1 MSNLL
6 GIKKILLY
14 KLINI
19 VRPFIYEGILS
30 VYLDAENIAQEDEIL
45 MVFQGLLSRIP
56 KWVEED
62 ILKEVTRI
70 KTNCKCL
77 YLENLVR
84 SIIKIN
90 IQIFLE
96 ETKDTFVDPKLYEK
110 VELKDFIHKVYILVA
125 RRIFNNPILFYKELN
140 DIEVLNNMNQV
151 MNLIGDE
158 IENTIL
164 ELLPLDYL
172 IDEYLNEEVYN
183 KQLNLKIPNESIE
196 NLQQMKAKINMLEPI
211 NDIRIK
217 MATGPTVNNQLP
229 KVLENLNQP
238 GVIPINQKQVFPL
251 QLGGKKHKSRSTNS
265 SSKKSS
271 RRRSS
276 RGSSSS
282 RRSSRRRSSR
292 RRSSRRRSSRRRS
305 SRRRS
310 SSRRKS
316 SRRRSSSSRQ
326 KGGRRSSYS
335 KNSSSDRIQRNVK
348 KFLDNSKGNQSSM
361 IDNIIK
367 NKHKEAINI
376 KHDPETSLSYDIEN
390 SKNFQEI
397 FSNDK
402 EIRFNNSVKKKN
414 VNFGNSKDNH
424 LFTRNNN
431 IKNNNKKNFR
441 QLYKKI

>member
-140 DIEVLNNMNQV
+140 DIDVLNNMNQV

-158 IENTIL
+158 IENAIL

-217 MATGPTVNNQLP
+217 MAEGPSINNQLP

-276 RGSSSS
+276 RRRSSRGSSS
-282 RRSSRRRSSR
+282 SSRRRSSR
-292 RRSSRRRSSRRRS
+292 RRSSRRKSSRRQSSSRRR
-305 SRRRS
+305 
-310 SSRRKS
+310 
-316 SRRRSSSSRQ
+316 SSSRQ

-402 EIRFNNSVKKKN
+402 EIRLNNNVKKKN

-424 LFTRNNN
+424 LFTRNNS